1 VIATAFADLG
11 FDVDVGTLFQT
22 PEEIARQ
29 AIENDVHLIGVSSQS
44 GGHATLVPELVRVL
58 AEKGASEIL
67 VTAGGIIPPKDYA
80 KLRAAG
86 VKAIFGPGT
95 KVPVAAREILDLIGI
110 GSDSASGN
118 AD

>member
-1 VIATAFADLG
+1 MRQ
-11 FDVDVGTLFQT
+11 TLFQT

-44 GGHATLVPELVRVL
+44 GGHSTLVPELVRVL
-58 AEKGASEIL
+58 ADKGASEIL
-67 VTAGGIIPPKDYA
+67 VTAGGIIPPKDYDM
-80 KLRAAG
+80 LREAG

-110 GSDSASGN
+110 GGAPASGN
-118 AD
+118 GD